1 MAMLLEPI
9 KAGKLEVKNRLVMPP
24 MATSA
29 ANEDG
34 SVSKGILDYY
44 DEKSRG
50 GCFGLIII
58 EHSFIAQQGKASE
71 KQISV
76 ADDSMIPGLKELAE
90 TIQKNGSKAVMQL
103 NYCGSMG
110 NPAVTG
116 FRTLGPSAIVNPRSS
131 VGAMPREMNHNDIKR
146 ITKDFE
152 DAAIRVKEAGFD
164 GVEIHSA
171 HGYMLNQFYSPVT
184 NIRTDEYG
192 GKLKNRIRFHMEV
205 IMAIQEALGEDYP
218 ILLRLGASDH
228 REDGT
233 NVNHSIE
240 AAIEFKKAGVDIID
254 ISGGLSGFILPDNTE
269 QGYFRD
275 LSSKIKHEVGI
286 PVILTGGI
294 TEPLSAEKLL
304 QDGSA
309 DLIGVGRAVLKDSTW
324 AQKAIE
330 ALK

>member
-9 KAGKLEVKNRLVMPP
+9 KAGKLELKNRLVMPP

-34 SVSKGILDYY
+34 TVSKAILEYY
-44 DEKSRG
+44 DEKSNG

-71 KQISV
+71 KQLSL
-76 ADDSMIPGLKELAE
+76 ADDSVIPGLKELAD
-90 TIQKNGSKAVMQL
+90 IIHKNGSKAVIQL
-103 NYCGSMG
+103 NYSGSMG
-110 NPAVTG
+110 DPAITG
-116 FRTLGPSAIVNPRSS
+116 LRTLGPSPVINPRSS
-131 VGAMPREMNHNDIKR
+131 VGAMPREMNHNDIRR
-146 ITKDFE
+146 IKKDFA
-152 DAAIRVKEAGFD
+152 DAAIRVKDAGFD

-205 IMAIQEALGEDYP
+205 IMAVQEAVGEDYP

-240 AAIEFKKAGVDIID
+240 AALEFKKAGIDIID

-269 QGYFRD
+269 QGYFKD
-275 LSSKIKHEVGI
+275 LSSKIKREVNI

-294 TEPLSAEKLL
+294 TKPIAAEDLL
-304 QDGSA
+304 EEGAA
-309 DLIGVGRAVLKDSTW
+309 DLIGVGRAVLKDSSW
-324 AQKAIE
+324 AKNAIE
-330 ALK
+330 TLK